1 MNTKSKG
8 DLAEQ
13 AVILKALK
21 HGWEVLNPVGDR
33 LPYDIVFDVNGKLFK
48 IQVKCA
54 WFDKKRKNFVV
65 DTRRTKT
72 NRRKMLRSLY
82 NANDFDFAIIYI
94 EELNVFY
101 VFPVSVFISY
111 GSEVHLIETEKRQ
124 RKPKS
129 ADFREAWHL
138 IS

>member
-1 MNTKSKG
+1 MNTKHKG

-13 AVILKALK
+13 AVIFKALSQ
-21 HGWEVLNPVGDR
+21 GWEVLIPVGDR
-33 LPYDIVFDVNGKLFK
+33 LSYDIVIDTGGKLLK
-48 IQVKCA
+48 LQVKHA
-54 WFDKKRKNFVV
+54 WFGKKSKNYVV

-72 NRRKMLRSLY
+72 NRRIMRRALY
-82 NANDFDFAIIYI
+82 TADDFDFAVVYI
-94 EELNVFY
+94 HELNVFY
-101 VFPVSVFISY
+101 VFPVNVFISY
-111 GSEVHLIETEKRQ
+111 GSEIHLIETDKRQ

>member
-13 AVILKALK
+13 AVILEALR

-82 NANDFDFAIIYI
+82 NANDFDFAIVYI
-94 EELNVFY
+94 GELNVFY